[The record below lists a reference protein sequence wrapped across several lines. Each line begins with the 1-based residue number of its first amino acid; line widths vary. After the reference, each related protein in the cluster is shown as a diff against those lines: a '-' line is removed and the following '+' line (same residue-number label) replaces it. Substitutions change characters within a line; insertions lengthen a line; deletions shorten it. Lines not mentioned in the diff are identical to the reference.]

1 MSAERDMT
9 RIVRSWLQVD
19 EHESADRV
27 LDIVLDLVDTTPQH
41 RSRWP
46 VRRIDVM
53 NTYAKFAIAA
63 AALLVVALVGY
74 NLLPARGGVGGPPA
88 TPSPT
93 PSPSL
98 SASPEPPADAW
109 PAGSL
114 EASTPYHVTMNG
126 SPMTLTMPSDRWR
139 TGAIPGAI
147 ETGVFRADDHA
158 WMSFI
163 GGPSVVGTEPCA
175 GRATPVPQT
184 LAGAAQAYTTIPGTH
199 AVGPTDARVG
209 GRPAKLVVLTID
221 PNIPCSPNRY
231 WMFGQGSAY
240 PDSLDSIIRTWI
252 IEVDGELFE
261 IDSQQAAP
269 NARLDQEIQKI
280 VDSIRFE

>member
-27 LDIVLDLVDTTPQH
+27 LDIVLDLVDTTPQR
-41 RSRWP
+41 RSPWP

-63 AALLVVALVGY
+63 AAVLVVALVGY
-74 NLLPARGGVGGPPA
+74 NLLPSSGAVGGPVARPSPSVS
-88 TPSPT
+88 PSPT
-93 PSPSL
+93 PSPTPTG
-98 SASPEPPADAW
+98 SAVWRS
-109 PAGSL
+109 SL
-114 EASTPYHVTMNG
+114 ETGTYHAIMNG
-126 SPMTLTMPSDRWR
+126 TPMTFTLPSDGWR
-139 TGAIPGAI
+139 NGAIPGAI
-147 ETGVFRADDHA
+147 ETGFFRADDHA

-163 GGPSVVGTEPCA
+163 GGPSEVGTEPCA
-175 GRATPVPQT
+175 GRSTPVPQT
-184 LAGAAQAYTTIPGTH
+184 LAGAADAYTTIPGTH
-199 AVGPTDARVG
+199 AVGPTDVTVA

-221 PNIPCSPNRY
+221 HDIPCGPNRY
-231 WMFGQGSAY
+231 WLFGQGSSY

-252 IEVDGELFE
+252 IDVDGELYE

-269 NARLDQEIQKI
+269 NHRLDQEILQI
-280 VDSIRFE
+280 VDSIQFE